1 MTTRAEMQAA
11 NKTDEARYVAL
22 IGQLMKEEAEAFSKA
37 GNCPFTED
45 DLMFAAYLRD
55 RMAFDEA
62 FLNVLRRG
70 EVTCTLNR
78 ENFEDST
85 FLPGKEGNNDY

>member
-1 MTTRAEMQAA
+1 MTTRAEMQEEKKEQAQRVELL
-11 NKTDEARYVAL
+11 T
-22 IGQLMKEEAEAFSKA
+22 QFMKEETEAFSKA

-45 DLMFAAYLRD
+45 DLWFAAYLRD

-62 FLNVLRRG
+62 FLNMLRRG
-70 EVTCTLNR
+70 ELTCTLNR

-85 FLPGKEGNNDY
+85 FLPGEERH